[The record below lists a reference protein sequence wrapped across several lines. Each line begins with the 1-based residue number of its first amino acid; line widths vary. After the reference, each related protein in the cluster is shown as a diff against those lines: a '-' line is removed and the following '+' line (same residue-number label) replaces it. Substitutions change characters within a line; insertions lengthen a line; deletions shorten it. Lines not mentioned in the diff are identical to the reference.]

1 MIQQCYCGEK
11 LNACHSLRFQGLIW
25 ILQRSNVC
33 ACANV
38 VEAGA
43 QAYDEA
49 SFVTWFKG
57 PNHIEQVAVFDIRI
71 TFLVKLKRKYQ
82 ISGKDVIKYAVYKK
96 SRVFSFPYLGYLSQ
110 TF

>member
-1 MIQQCYCGEK
+1 MILVNDSAVLLWGEIK
-11 LNACHSLRFQGLIW
+11 CLSLLRFQGLIW

-43 QAYDEA
+43 QACDEA

-57 PNHIEQVAVFDIRI
+57 VQTTLTYEQ
-71 TFLVKLKRKYQ
+71 T
-82 ISGKDVIKYAVYKK
+82 
-96 SRVFSFPYLGYLSQ
+96 
-110 TF
+110 TT

>member
-1 MIQQCYCGEK
+1 MILVNDSAVLLWGEIK
-11 LNACHSLRFQGLIW
+11 CLSLLRFQGLIW
-25 ILQRSNVC
+25 ILQWSNVC

-57 PNHIEQVAVFDIRI
+57 VQTTLTYEQRTTWAS
-71 TFLVKLKRKYQ
+71 KLR
-82 ISGKDVIKYAVYKK
+82 
-96 SRVFSFPYLGYLSQ
+96 FSIFV
-110 TF
+110 